1 MTLPPCGLP
10 TLIKILCQIQHYAAR
25 LDGDER
31 GDEHLPADHPWWKR
45 DSGGHLVPS
54 PFPGEDGV
62 YLLDQDNPDLR
73 AHVANQA
80 KAFMD
85 TGNFDGIMLD
95 SCFQNTTYL
104 NNLLTDIRAKI
115 GENALIVANV
125 NWFQLTPTEMSKI
138 NGILMEN
145 GRVGTGAPQPS
156 WATVRQ
162 ALDYNE
168 TYARNPKVNC
178 LLDYYSTSP
187 DNAADLQRMRA
198 LTALALTHSNGYV
211 NFGGGTYYWYDPF
224 WSDHNLGRPT
234 GSRYTITGNAERR
247 DFTNGSAVYNEVGH
261 SAITVS
267 FPGEWRRNRA
277 TDTWGNSFT
286 LQPGDGGIY
295 TFN

>member
-1 MTLPPCGLP
+1 
-10 TLIKILCQIQHYAAR
+10 
-25 LDGDER
+25 
-31 GDEHLPADHPWWKR
+31 
-45 DSGGHLVPS
+45 
-54 PFPGEDGV
+54 
-62 YLLDQDNPDLR
+62 
-73 AHVANQA
+73 
-80 KAFMD
+80 
-85 TGNFDGIMLD
+85 MLD
-95 SCFQNTTYL
+95 SCSPDLMGAGYPGSSL
-104 NNLLTDIRAKI
+104 DNLLADIRAQI
-115 GENALIVANV
+115 GDNALIVANV
-125 NWFQLTPTEMSKI
+125 NYFTLSTTEMGKI

-145 GRVGTGAPQPS
+145 GRIGTGAGNPS

-187 DNAADLQRMRA
+187 DNATDVQRMRA
-198 LTALALTHSNGYV
+198 LTALGLTHSNGYV
-211 NFGGGTYYWYDPF
+211 NFGGAGAYYWYDPF
-224 WSDHNLGRPT
+224 WSDHSLGRPT
-234 GSRYTITGNAERR
+234 GSRYTITGGAERR

-277 TDTWGNSFT
+277 NDTWGSSFT